1 MIQLNCILIRLAD
14 AITSAPLIRQKPR
27 SKVQE
32 IATHHSIVHVA
43 IGWIKHWLLCNTQS
57 KQITVEHSEKLMI
70 AESYVRHAQKV

>member
-1 MIQLNCILIRLAD
+1 MMQLNCVLIGLPMP
-14 AITSAPLIRQKPR
+14 SALIRQKPR

-43 IGWIKHWLLCNTQS
+43 IGRIKHWLLCNTQS